1 MKKASSEGIL
11 QYQIMCVVVRCILWL
26 LTSLIASSAP
36 KSREELQE
44 QLKIV
49 ILDEAAINDATQKLP
64 KSLRALLEKLAQ
76 PSALPLSELV
86 RCLRNQSE

>member
-11 QYQIMCVVVRCILWL
+11 QFQIMCVTC
-26 LTSLIASSAP
+26 TAFYGCSLIASSAP

-44 QLKIV
+44 QLKVV

-64 KSLRALLEKLAQ
+64 KSLQALLQKLTQANVLP
-76 PSALPLSELV
+76 PSDLV
-86 RCLRNQSE
+86 WRSSVR